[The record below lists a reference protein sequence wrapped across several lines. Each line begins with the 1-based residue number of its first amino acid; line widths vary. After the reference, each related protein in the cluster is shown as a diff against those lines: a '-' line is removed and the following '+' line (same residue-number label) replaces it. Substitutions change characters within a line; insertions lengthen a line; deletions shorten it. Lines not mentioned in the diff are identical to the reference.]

1 MGFYFKRKFF
11 LTLPNAIVLIIKR
24 YCHLKTVFNNS
35 SIQNVKKFIANLKDQ
50 LATICLIFERYDNFY
65 TKPYCFF
72 FNFKNSASIKHP
84 PPPSLSF
91 YVTSPSPVYI
101 YIVISKLQSNKTFKL
116 FLCIGLINNKCE
128 IFNFPFSS
136 F

>member
-24 YCHLKTVFNNS
+24 YCQLKTVFNKS
-35 SIQNVKKFIANLKDQ
+35 GIQNVKKFIANLKDQ
-50 LATICLIFERYDNFY
+50 LATICLIFERYDNFILSLIV
-65 TKPYCFF
+65 FF
-72 FNFKNSASIKHP
+72 FNFKNSASIKH

>member
-24 YCHLKTVFNNS
+24 YCQLKTVFNKS
-35 SIQNVKKFIANLKDQ
+35 RIQNVKKFIANLKDQ

-72 FNFKNSASIKHP
+72 FNFKNSASIKH

>member
-1 MGFYFKRKFF
+1 MTESNQWLMFHSQSTVINIREVFKTLGLIEIGANFFLQTMDFYFKRKFF

-24 YCHLKTVFNNS
+24 YCQLKTVFNNS

-84 PPPSLSF
+84 HPLH
-91 YVTSPSPVYI
+91 
-101 YIVISKLQSNKTFKL
+101 
-116 FLCIGLINNKCE
+116 LCR
-128 IFNFPFSS
+128 SM
-136 F
+136 

>member
-24 YCHLKTVFNNS
+24 YCQLKTVFNKS

-50 LATICLIFERYDNFY
+50 LATIYLIFERYDNFY

-101 YIVISKLQSNKTFKL
+101 YIVISKLQSNKTFNYFYVL
-116 FLCIGLINNKCE
+116 A
-128 IFNFPFSS
+128 
-136 F
+136 

>member
-24 YCHLKTVFNNS
+24 YCQLKTVFNKS

-50 LATICLIFERYDNFY
+50 LATICLISERYDNFY

-72 FNFKNSASIKHP
+72 FNFKNFASIKHP

-116 FLCIGLINNKCE
+116 FMYWLDKQQM
-128 IFNFPFSS
+128 
-136 F
+136 

>member
-1 MGFYFKRKFF
+1 MDFYFKRKFF

-24 YCHLKTVFNNS
+24 YCQLKTVFNKS

-72 FNFKNSASIKHP
+72 FNFKNSASLKHP
-84 PPPSLSF
+84 PPS
-91 YVTSPSPVYI
+91 
-101 YIVISKLQSNKTFKL
+101 ISVVLCNIAFTCLHIHRNKQTAIQQNLWTISMYWLDKQQMWNAIL
-116 FLCIGLINNKCE
+116 KWNI
-128 IFNFPFSS
+128 
-136 F
+136 

>member
-1 MGFYFKRKFF
+1 MDFYFKRKFF

-24 YCHLKTVFNNS
+24 YCQLKTVFNKS
-35 SIQNVKKFIANLKDQ
+35 RIQNVKKFIANLKDQ

-72 FNFKNSASIKHP
+72 FNFKNSASIKH

>member
-24 YCHLKTVFNNS
+24 YCQLKTVFNKS
-35 SIQNVKKFIANLKDQ
+35 RIQNVKKFIANLKDQ